1 MKCCSLK
8 VRRNEATAN
17 KQIPRR
23 ISTAL
28 RNVRDE
34 LSDLEKDGS
43 LERCTTVLKFSRR
56 GILSF
61 HILKKFMLE
70 CHVRWFEREQTQDLD
85 DLLCHWLGVHI
96 VARRESKKRLDRD
109 VSGNNDFQM
118 QVSVRSFSN
127 EEDFE
132 DDNGENAIKP
142 SEVTICTA
150 DDTKNPAGCAEI
162 SKKNL
167 SRLMTA

>member
-1 MKCCSLK
+1 
-8 VRRNEATAN
+8 
-17 KQIPRR
+17 
-23 ISTAL
+23 
-28 RNVRDE
+28 
-34 LSDLEKDGS
+34 
-43 LERCTTVLKFSRR
+43 
-56 GILSF
+56 
-61 HILKKFMLE
+61 MLE